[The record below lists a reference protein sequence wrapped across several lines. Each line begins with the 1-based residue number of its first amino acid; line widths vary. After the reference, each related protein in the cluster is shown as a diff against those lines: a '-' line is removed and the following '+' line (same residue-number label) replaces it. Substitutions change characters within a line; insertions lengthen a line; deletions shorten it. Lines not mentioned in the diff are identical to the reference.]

1 MLYLQTLLVYCSGMS
16 SETSLTSQPS
26 GNKHRWLIL
35 GIVLAAEIM
44 DLLDSTIVNVA
55 GPSLKEKLG
64 ATPSAL
70 QWVIGGYTLTLGA
83 GLVLGGR
90 LADRYSRRTMF
101 LIGLTLFTI
110 TSLLCAVAPNIELLI
125 AFRLMQGFAG
135 AMVLPHVIGFIRDVF
150 PPQEIGKAFAIFGPV
165 FGLGG
170 ILGPIIGG
178 FIIDGNIAST
188 GWRAVFLVNIPI
200 GVINIGLAW
209 KYLPKRASD
218 HSIRIDIVGALL
230 IIAASGLLLLPLIQ
244 GQEAGWPLWTFV
256 SLGVSLIGFLIF
268 TLQQRWVISRN
279 RTPLVDPDI
288 FKARTY
294 NLGLAGIFIFFA
306 GFTGVYLI
314 ITLFLQIGEGYSARG
329 AGIANIAI
337 ALGTAMGGALSGAV
351 LAEKFG
357 TRVLQIG
364 AAAQIAGAVMLFIAL
379 PNMQSFSFWH
389 IAPGMFV
396 SGFGTGLVVAA
407 LFDAILLAIKDELV
421 GSASGVLSAIQSI
434 GASVGVA
441 IFGTLFFNQV
451 SSRQIDKGFRDSLLL
466 QIGLVTVFLIIT
478 FFLPKKAMDNSEF
491 AH

>member
-1 MLYLQTLLVYCSGMS
+1 MT
-16 SETSLTSQPS
+16 SETSV
-26 GNKHRWLIL
+26 NKHRWLIL

-64 ATPSAL
+64 ASPSAL

-83 GLVLGGR
+83 GLILGGR
-90 LADRYSRRTMF
+90 LADRYSRRNVF
-101 LIGLTLFTI
+101 LLGLASFTV
-110 TSLLCAVAPNIELLI
+110 TSLLCAIAPNIEALI
-125 AFRLMQGFAG
+125 AFRLIQGFAG
-135 AMVLPHVIGFIRDVF
+135 ALVLPHVIGFIRDVF
-150 PPQEIGKAFAIFGPV
+150 PPEELGKAFAIFGPV

-170 ILGPIIGG
+170 ILGPIVGG
-178 FIIDGNIAST
+178 FIIDGDIAST

-200 GVINIGLAW
+200 GIINLALAW
-209 KYLPKRASD
+209 KYLPKKASD
-218 HSIRIDIVGALL
+218 HSIKIDLLGSFIIIVS
-230 IIAASGLLLLPLIQ
+230 SGLLLLPLIQ
-244 GQEAGWPLWTFV
+244 GQEAGWPAWTFV
-256 SLGVSLIGFLIF
+256 SFAISFLGFAIF

-294 NLGLAGIFIFFA
+294 NLGLAGIFTFFA

-329 AGIANIAI
+329 AGIANVAI
-337 ALGTAMGGALSGAV
+337 ALGTAIGGALSGAI

-357 TRVLQIG
+357 TRVLQFG
-364 AAAQIAGAVMLFIAL
+364 AAAQITGAILLFVAL
-379 PNMQSFSFWH
+379 PDMQSFSFWH
-389 IAPGMFV
+389 IAPGMLV

-421 GSASGVLSAIQSI
+421 GSASGVLSAVQSI
-434 GASVGVA
+434 GSSVGVA
-441 IFGTLFFNQV
+441 IFGTLFFNKV
-451 SSRQIDKGFRDSLLL
+451 SSGAIDAGFRHALLL
-466 QIGLVTVFLIIT
+466 QIGLVSLFLIIT
-478 FFLPKKAMDNSEF
+478 FFLPKKAMDGSEY

>member
-1 MLYLQTLLVYCSGMS
+1 MT
-16 SETSLTSQPS
+16 SETSI
-26 GNKHRWLIL
+26 NKHRWLIL

-64 ATPSAL
+64 ASPSAL

-90 LADRYSRRTMF
+90 LADRYSRRNIF
-101 LIGLTLFTI
+101 LLGLTSFTI
-110 TSLLCAVAPNIELLI
+110 TSLLCAIAPNIEALI
-125 AFRLMQGFAG
+125 AFRLIQGFAG
-135 AMVLPHVIGFIRDVF
+135 ALVLPHVIGFIRDVF
-150 PPQEIGKAFAIFGPV
+150 PPEELGKAFAIFGPV

-200 GVINIGLAW
+200 GIINLALAW
-209 KYLPKRASD
+209 KYLPKKASD
-218 HSIRIDIVGALL
+218 HSIKIDLLGSLL
-230 IIAASGLLLLPLIQ
+230 IIVSSGLLLLPLIQ

-256 SLGVSLIGFLIF
+256 SLAVSLLGFAIF
-268 TLQQRWVISRN
+268 TLQQRWVISRK

-294 NLGLAGIFIFFA
+294 NLGLAGIFTFFA

-337 ALGTAMGGALSGAV
+337 ALGTAVGGALSGAV

-364 AAAQIAGAVMLFIAL
+364 ALAQITGALLLFFAL
-379 PNMQSFSFWH
+379 PDMQSFNFWH
-389 IAPGMFV
+389 LAPGMFI

-421 GSASGVLSAIQSI
+421 GSASGVLSAVQSI
-434 GASVGVA
+434 GSSVGVA
-441 IFGTLFFNQV
+441 IFGTLFFNKV
-451 SSRQIDKGFRDSLLL
+451 SSGAIDAGFRHALLL
-466 QIGLVTVFLIIT
+466 QVGLVSLFLVIT
-478 FFLPKKAMDNSEF
+478 FFLPKKAVGDT
-491 AH
+491 AYAQ

>member
-1 MLYLQTLLVYCSGMS
+1 MTN
-16 SETSLTSQPS
+16 ETTV
-26 GNKHRWLIL
+26 NKHRWLIL

-64 ATPSAL
+64 ASPSAL

-90 LADRYSRRTMF
+90 LADRYSRRNIF
-101 LIGLTLFTI
+101 LLGLTSFTI
-110 TSLLCAVAPNIELLI
+110 TSLLCAIATNIESLI
-125 AFRLMQGFAG
+125 AFRLVQGFAG
-135 AMVLPHVIGFIRDVF
+135 ALVLPHIIGFIRDVF
-150 PPQEIGKAFAIFGPV
+150 PPEELGKAFAIFGPV

-170 ILGPIIGG
+170 ILGPIVGG

-200 GVINIGLAW
+200 GIINIALAW
-209 KYLPKRASD
+209 KYLPKRKSD
-218 HSIRIDIVGALL
+218 HSIKIDLLGTLL

-244 GQEAGWPLWTFV
+244 GQEAGWPLWTFI
-256 SLGVSLIGFLIF
+256 SLAASIIGFGIF
-268 TLQQRWVISRN
+268 TIQQRWVISRN

-288 FKARTY
+288 FKSRTY
-294 NLGLAGIFIFFA
+294 NLGLAGIFTFFA

-314 ITLFLQIGEGYSARG
+314 ITLFLQIGQGYSARG

-337 ALGTAMGGALSGAV
+337 ALGTAVGGALSGAV
-351 LAEKFG
+351 LADKFG
-357 TRVLQIG
+357 TRVLQFG
-364 AAAQIAGAVMLFIAL
+364 AVAQIVGALLLFFAL
-379 PNMQSFSFWH
+379 PDMQSSNFWH

-407 LFDAILLAIKDELV
+407 LFDAILLAIKDQLV
-421 GSASGVLSAIQSI
+421 GSASGVLSAVQSI
-434 GASVGVA
+434 ASSVGVA
-441 IFGTLFFNQV
+441 IFGTIFFNKV
-451 SSRQIDKGFRDSLLL
+451 ATGHIDQGFRNSLLL
-466 QIGLVTVFLIIT
+466 QVGLVSIFLLIT
-478 FFLPKKAMDNSEF
+478 FFLPRKAVGDTEY

>member
-1 MLYLQTLLVYCSGMS
+1 MT
-16 SETSLTSQPS
+16 SETVV
-26 GNKHRWLIL
+26 NKHRWLIL

-55 GPSLKEKLG
+55 GPSLKDELG

-90 LADRYSRRTMF
+90 LADRYSRRNVF
-101 LIGLTLFTI
+101 LLGLVSFTI
-110 TSLLCAVAPNIELLI
+110 TSLLCAIAPNIESLI
-125 AFRLMQGFAG
+125 VFRLIQGFAG

-150 PPQEIGKAFAIFGPV
+150 PPEELGKAFAVFGPV

-178 FIIDGNIAST
+178 FLIDGDIAST

-200 GVINIGLAW
+200 GVINIALAW
-209 KYLPKRASD
+209 KYLPKHATD
-218 HSIRIDIVGALL
+218 HSIKIDLLGSLL
-230 IIAASGLLLLPLIQ
+230 IMSSSALMLLPLIQ
-244 GQEAGWPLWTFV
+244 GQEAGWPLWTFL
-256 SLGVSLIGFLIF
+256 SLAASLFGFGIF
-268 TLQQRWVISRN
+268 ALQQRWVISRKN
-279 RTPLVDPDI
+279 TPLVNPEI
-288 FKARTY
+288 FKSKIY
-294 NLGLAGIFIFFA
+294 NLGLAGIFTFFA

-337 ALGTAMGGALSGAV
+337 ALGTAIGGALSGAV
-351 LAEKFG
+351 LADKFG
-357 TRVLQIG
+357 TRVLQMG
-364 AAAQIAGAVMLFIAL
+364 ACAQIVGALLIFFAL
-379 PNMQSFSFWH
+379 PDMQSFDFWH
-389 IAPGMFV
+389 IAPGMLV

-434 GASVGVA
+434 ASSVGVA
-441 IFGTLFFNQV
+441 IFGTIFFNKV
-451 SSRQIDKGFRDSLLL
+451 TTGQIDQGFRNALLL
-466 QIGLVTVFLIIT
+466 QVGLVSVFLVIT
-478 FFLPKKAMDNSEF
+478 FFLPKKSMDNSEY

>member
-1 MLYLQTLLVYCSGMS
+1 MT
-16 SETSLTSQPS
+16 SETSV
-26 GNKHRWLIL
+26 NKHRWLIL

-64 ATPSAL
+64 ASPSAL

-90 LADRYSRRTMF
+90 LADRYSRRNIF
-101 LIGLTLFTI
+101 LLGLASFTV
-110 TSLLCAVAPNIELLI
+110 TSLLCAIAPSIEALI
-125 AFRLMQGFAG
+125 AFRLIQGFAG
-135 AMVLPHVIGFIRDVF
+135 ALVLPHVIGFIRDVF
-150 PPQEIGKAFAIFGPV
+150 PPEELGKAFAIFGPV

-170 ILGPIIGG
+170 ILGPIVGG
-178 FIIDGNIAST
+178 FIIEGDIAST

-200 GVINIGLAW
+200 GIINLALAW
-209 KYLPKRASD
+209 KYLPRKASD
-218 HSIRIDIVGALL
+218 HSIKIDLFGSL
-230 IIAASGLLLLPLIQ
+230 IIIASSGLLLLPLIQ
-244 GQEAGWPLWTFV
+244 GQEAGWPAWTFV
-256 SLGVSLIGFLIF
+256 SLSVSLLGFALF

-279 RTPLVDPDI
+279 RTPLVDPEI

-294 NLGLAGIFIFFA
+294 NLGLAGIFTFFA

-337 ALGTAMGGALSGAV
+337 ALGTAVGGALSGAV

-357 TRVLQIG
+357 TRVLQFG
-364 AAAQIAGAVMLFIAL
+364 ALAQITGAILLFVAL
-379 PNMQSFSFWH
+379 PDMQSFNFWH
-389 IAPGMFV
+389 IAPGMLV

-421 GSASGVLSAIQSI
+421 GSASGVLSSVQSI
-434 GASVGVA
+434 GSSVGVA
-441 IFGTLFFNQV
+441 IFGTLFFSKV
-451 SSRQIDKGFRDSLLL
+451 SSGAIDAGFRHAILL
-466 QIGLVTVFLIIT
+466 QIGLVSLFLLIT
-478 FFLPKKAMDNSEF
+478 FFLPKKAMSNSEY
-491 AH
+491 AR

>member
-1 MLYLQTLLVYCSGMS
+1 MT
-16 SETSLTSQPS
+16 SETVV
-26 GNKHRWLIL
+26 NKHRWLIL

-55 GPSLKEKLG
+55 GPSLKEKLS
-64 ATPSAL
+64 ASPSAL

-90 LADRYSRRTMF
+90 LADRYSRRNIF
-101 LIGLTLFTI
+101 LFGLTCFTF
-110 TSLLCAVAPNIELLI
+110 TSLLCAIAPNIELLI
-125 AFRLMQGFAG
+125 AFRLLQGFAG
-135 AMVLPHVIGFIRDVF
+135 ALVLPHVIGFIRDVF
-150 PPQEIGKAFAIFGPV
+150 PPEELGKAFAIFGPV

-170 ILGPIIGG
+170 ILGPIVGG

-200 GVINIGLAW
+200 GIINIALAW

-218 HSIRIDIVGALL
+218 HSIKIDLLGSLL
-230 IIAASGLLLLPLIQ
+230 IIASSGLLLLPLIQ

-256 SLGVSLIGFLIF
+256 SLIASLIGFGIF
-268 TLQQRWVISRN
+268 TIQQRWVISRN

-288 FKARTY
+288 FKSVTY
-294 NLGLAGIFIFFA
+294 NLGLAGIFTFFA

-337 ALGTAMGGALSGAV
+337 ALGTAIGGALSGAV
-351 LAEKFG
+351 LADKFG
-357 TRVLQIG
+357 TRVLQFG
-364 AAAQIAGAVMLFIAL
+364 ALAQIAGALLLFFAL
-379 PNMQSFSFWH
+379 PDMQSFNFWH
-389 IAPGMFV
+389 IAPGMLV

-434 GASVGVA
+434 GSSVGVA
-441 IFGTLFFNQV
+441 VFGTLFFNQV
-451 SSRQIDKGFRDSLLL
+451 ASGHIDRGFRHALLL
-466 QIGLVTVFLIIT
+466 QVGLVSLFLLIT
-478 FFLPKKAMDNSEF
+478 FFLPKKAMDNSHY
-491 AH
+491 AN

>member
-1 MLYLQTLLVYCSGMS
+1 MI
-16 SETSLTSQPS
+16 SETSV
-26 GNKHRWLIL
+26 NKHRWLIL

-55 GPSLKEKLG
+55 GPSLKEKLH

-70 QWVIGGYTLTLGA
+70 QWVIGGYTLALGA

-90 LADRYSRRTMF
+90 LADRYSRRNIF
-101 LIGLTLFTI
+101 LLGLTAFTVS
-110 TSLLCAVAPNIELLI
+110 SLLCAIAPNIHLLI
-125 AFRLMQGFAG
+125 AFRLIQGMAG

-150 PPQEIGKAFAIFGPV
+150 PPQELGDAFAIFGPV

-200 GVINIGLAW
+200 GIINIALAW
-209 KYLPKRASD
+209 KYLPKRAVD
-218 HSIRIDIVGALL
+218 RTLKIDLLGAFLVV
-230 IIAASGLLLLPLIQ
+230 ASSGLLLLPLIQ
-244 GQEAGWPLWTFV
+244 GQELGWPLWTYLSLVASFV
-256 SLGVSLIGFLIF
+256 GFGLF
-268 TLQQRWVISRN
+268 TVQQRWVMTRKK
-279 RTPLVDPDI
+279 TPLVDPDI
-288 FKARTY
+288 FKSLTY
-294 NLGLAGIFIFFA
+294 NLGLTGIFTFFA

-314 ITLFLQIGEGYSARG
+314 ITLFLQIGERYSARG

-337 ALGTAMGGALSGAV
+337 ALGTAIGGALSGAV

-357 TRVLQIG
+357 TKVLQIG
-364 AAAQIAGAVMLFIAL
+364 ALAQIAGALLLFFAL
-379 PNMQSFSFWH
+379 PNMSSFHFWH
-389 IAPGMFV
+389 IAPGMLV

-421 GSASGVLSAIQSI
+421 GSASGVLSALQSI
-434 GASVGVA
+434 GSAVGVA

-451 SSRQIDKGFRDSLLL
+451 GKGHIDTGFRHALVL
-466 QIGLVTVFLIIT
+466 QIGLVCLFLVIT
-478 FFLPKKAMDNSEF
+478 FFLPKKSLDNSHYAE
-491 AH
+491 

>member
-1 MLYLQTLLVYCSGMS
+1 MT
-16 SETSLTSQPS
+16 SETSV
-26 GNKHRWLIL
+26 NKHRWLIL

-64 ATPSAL
+64 ASPSAL

-90 LADRYSRRTMF
+90 LADRYSRRNIF
-101 LIGLTLFTI
+101 LIGLASFTLS
-110 TSLLCAVAPNIELLI
+110 SLLCAIAPNIGSLI
-125 AFRLMQGFAG
+125 AFRLIQGFAG
-135 AMVLPHVIGFIRDVF
+135 ALVLPHVIGFIRDLF
-150 PPQEIGKAFAIFGPV
+150 PPEELGSAFAIFGPV

-200 GVINIGLAW
+200 GIINMGLAW
-209 KYLPKRASD
+209 KYLPKRASN
-218 HSIRIDIVGALL
+218 HAIKIDLMGAIL
-230 IIAASGLLLLPLIQ
+230 IIASSGLLLLPLIQ
-244 GQEAGWPLWTFV
+244 GQEAGWPAWTFI
-256 SLGVSLIGFLIF
+256 SLISSLVGFALF
-268 TLQQRWVISRN
+268 TLQQRWVISRKK
-279 RTPLVDPDI
+279 TPLVNPDI
-288 FKARTY
+288 FKSITY
-294 NLGLAGIFIFFA
+294 NLGLAGIFTFFA

-351 LAEKFG
+351 LADKFG
-357 TRVLQIG
+357 TRVLQFG
-364 AAAQIAGAVMLFIAL
+364 ALAQIAGAGLLFTSL
-379 PNMQSFSFWH
+379 PNMQSFNFWH
-389 IAPGMFV
+389 IAPGMLV

-407 LFDAILLAIKDELV
+407 LFDAILLAIKDDLV

-434 GASVGVA
+434 GSAVGVA

-451 SSRQIDKGFRDSLLL
+451 GKGHIDVGFRHSLVL
-466 QIGLVTVFLIIT
+466 QIGLVGLFLLIT
-478 FFLPKKAMDNSEF
+478 FFLPKKAMDNSHYAE
-491 AH
+491 

>member
-1 MLYLQTLLVYCSGMS
+1 MT
-16 SETSLTSQPS
+16 SETSV
-26 GNKHRWLIL
+26 NKHRWLIL

-64 ATPSAL
+64 ASPSAL

-90 LADRYSRRTMF
+90 LADRYSRRNIF
-101 LIGLTLFTI
+101 LLGLTSFTI
-110 TSLLCAVAPNIELLI
+110 TSLLCAIAPNIESLI
-125 AFRLMQGFAG
+125 AFRLIQGFAG
-135 AMVLPHVIGFIRDVF
+135 ALVLPHVIGFIRDVF
-150 PPQEIGKAFAIFGPV
+150 PPEELGKAFAIFGPV

-200 GVINIGLAW
+200 GIINLALAW

-218 HSIRIDIVGALL
+218 HSINIDLLGSLL
-230 IIAASGLLLLPLIQ
+230 IIVASGLLLLPLIQ

-256 SLGVSLIGFLIF
+256 SLIASLIGFGIF
-268 TLQQRWVISRN
+268 TIQQRWVISRN
-279 RTPLVDPDI
+279 KTPLVDPDI
-288 FKARTY
+288 FKSSTY
-294 NLGLAGIFIFFA
+294 NLGLAGIFTFFA

-337 ALGTAMGGALSGAV
+337 ALGTAIGGALSGAV
-351 LAEKFG
+351 LADKFG
-357 TRVLQIG
+357 TRVLQFG
-364 AAAQIAGAVMLFIAL
+364 ALAQITGALLLFFAL
-379 PNMQSFSFWH
+379 PDMQSFNFWH
-389 IAPGMFV
+389 IAPGMLV

-434 GASVGVA
+434 GSSVGVA
-441 IFGTLFFNQV
+441 IFGTLFFNKV
-451 SSRQIDKGFRDSLLL
+451 AGGHIDAGFRHALLL
-466 QIGLVTVFLIIT
+466 QVGLVSIFLLIT
-478 FFLPKKAMDNSEF
+478 FFLPKKAVGNTEY

>member
-1 MLYLQTLLVYCSGMS
+1 MTYPALMT
-16 SETSLTSQPS
+16 SETSV
-26 GNKHRWLIL
+26 NKYRWLIL

-55 GPSLKEKLG
+55 GPSLKEMLG
-64 ATPSAL
+64 ASPSAL

-90 LADRYSRRTMF
+90 LADRYSRRNIF
-101 LIGLTLFTI
+101 LLGLASFTV
-110 TSLLCAVAPNIELLI
+110 TSLLCAIAPNIEALI
-125 AFRLMQGFAG
+125 AFRLIQGFAG
-135 AMVLPHVIGFIRDVF
+135 ALVLPHVIGFIRDVF
-150 PPQEIGKAFAIFGPV
+150 PPEELGKAFAIFGPV

-170 ILGPIIGG
+170 ILGPIVGG

-200 GVINIGLAW
+200 GIINLALAW
-209 KYLPKRASD
+209 KYLPKKASD
-218 HSIRIDIVGALL
+218 HSIKIDLLGSL
-230 IIAASGLLLLPLIQ
+230 IIIASSGLLLLPLIQ
-244 GQEAGWPLWTFV
+244 GQEAGWPAWTFV
-256 SLGVSLIGFLIF
+256 SLAVSLLGFTIF

-288 FKARTY
+288 FRARTY
-294 NLGLAGIFIFFA
+294 NLGLAGIFTFFA

-314 ITLFLQIGEGYSARG
+314 ITLFLQIGQGYSARG

-337 ALGTAMGGALSGAV
+337 ALGTAVGGALSGAV

-357 TRVLQIG
+357 TRVLQFG
-364 AAAQIAGAVMLFIAL
+364 ALAQISGALLLFFAL
-379 PNMQSFSFWH
+379 PDMQSFNFWH
-389 IAPGMFV
+389 LAPGMFV
-396 SGFGTGLVVAA
+396 SAFGTGLVVAA

-434 GASVGVA
+434 GSSVGVA
-441 IFGTLFFNQV
+441 IFGTLFFNKV
-451 SSRQIDKGFRDSLLL
+451 SSGAIDAGFRHALLL
-466 QIGLVTVFLIIT
+466 QIGLVSLFLFIT
-478 FFLPKKAMDNSEF
+478 FFLPKKAMDGTEY

>member
-1 MLYLQTLLVYCSGMS
+1 LHIFLVYYSGMTT
-16 SETSLTSQPS
+16 ETSSTSQTS

-90 LADRYSRRTMF
+90 LADRYSRRNMF
-101 LIGLTLFTI
+101 LIGLTFFTI
-110 TSLLCAVAPNIELLI
+110 TSLLCALAPNIELLI

-200 GVINIGLAW
+200 GIINIGLAW

-218 HSIRIDIVGALL
+218 HSIKIDIVGALL

-256 SLGVSLIGFLIF
+256 SLGVSLIGFVIF
-268 TLQQRWVISRN
+268 TMQQRWVISRN
-279 RTPLVDPDI
+279 NTPLVDPAI

-364 AAAQIAGAVMLFIAL
+364 AASQIAGAVLLFTAL

-389 IAPGMFV
+389 IAPGMLV

-434 GASVGVA
+434 GSSVGVA
-441 IFGTLFFNQV
+441 IFGTLFFNHV

-478 FFLPKKAMDNSEF
+478 FFLPKKSMDNSEF

>member
-1 MLYLQTLLVYCSGMS
+1 MS
-16 SETSLTSQPS
+16 SEAAV
-26 GNKHRWLIL
+26 NKHRWLIL

-55 GPSLKEKLG
+55 GPSLKEKLH

-83 GLVLGGR
+83 GLILGGR
-90 LADRYSRRTMF
+90 LADRYSRRNVF
-101 LIGLTLFTI
+101 LAGLAAFTASSLF
-110 TSLLCAVAPNIELLI
+110 CAIVPNIQSLI
-125 AFRLMQGFAG
+125 AFRLIQGFAG

-150 PPQEIGKAFAIFGPV
+150 PPAELGNAFAIFGPV

-170 ILGPIIGG
+170 ILGPIVGG

-200 GVINIGLAW
+200 GAINFALAW

-218 HSIRIDIVGALL
+218 HSIKIDLLGTVL
-230 IIAASGLLLLPLIQ
+230 IIASSGLLLLPLIQ
-244 GQEAGWPLWTFV
+244 GQEAGWPLWTFL
-256 SLGVSLIGFLIF
+256 SLGLSFIGFAIF
-268 TLQQRWVISRN
+268 TLQQRWVISRK

-294 NLGLAGIFIFFA
+294 NLGLAGIFTFFA

-314 ITLFLQIGEGYSARG
+314 ITLFLQIGERYSARG

-337 ALGTAMGGALSGAV
+337 ALGTAIGGALSGAV

-364 AAAQIAGAVMLFIAL
+364 ALAQITGAIMLFTAL
-379 PNMQSFSFWH
+379 PNMQSFHFWH
-389 IAPGMFV
+389 IAPGMLV
-396 SGFGTGLVVAA
+396 SGLGTGLVVAA
-407 LFDAILLAIKDELV
+407 LFDAILLSIKDELV

-441 IFGTLFFNQV
+441 LFGTLFFNQV
-451 SSRQIDKGFRDSLLL
+451 AKGKVDVGFRDALLL
-466 QIGLVTVFLIIT
+466 QIGLVSVFLVIT
-478 FFLPKKAMDNSEF
+478 FFLPKKAMNNSEY

>member
-1 MLYLQTLLVYCSGMS
+1 MT
-16 SETSLTSQPS
+16 SETVV
-26 GNKHRWLIL
+26 NKHRWLIL

-55 GPSLKEKLG
+55 GPSLKNELG

-90 LADRYSRRTMF
+90 LADRYSRRNVF
-101 LIGLTLFTI
+101 LLGLVSFTI
-110 TSLLCAVAPNIELLI
+110 TSLLCAIAPNIESLI
-125 AFRLMQGFAG
+125 VFRLIQGFAG

-150 PPQEIGKAFAIFGPV
+150 PPEELGKAFAVFGPV

-178 FIIDGNIAST
+178 FLIDGDIAST

-200 GVINIGLAW
+200 GVINIALAW
-209 KYLPKRASD
+209 KYLPKHATD
-218 HSIRIDIVGALL
+218 HSIKIDLLGSLL
-230 IIAASGLLLLPLIQ
+230 IMSSSALMLLPLIQ
-244 GQEAGWPLWTFV
+244 GQEVGWPLWTFL
-256 SLGVSLIGFLIF
+256 SLAASLFGFGIF
-268 TLQQRWVISRN
+268 ALQQRWVISRKN
-279 RTPLVDPDI
+279 TPLVNPEI
-288 FKARTY
+288 FKSKIY
-294 NLGLAGIFIFFA
+294 NLGLAGIFTFFA

-337 ALGTAMGGALSGAV
+337 ALGTAIGGALSGAV
-351 LAEKFG
+351 LADKFG
-357 TRVLQIG
+357 TRVLQMG
-364 AAAQIAGAVMLFIAL
+364 ACAQIVGALLIFFAL
-379 PNMQSFSFWH
+379 PDMQSFDFWH
-389 IAPGMFV
+389 IAPGMLV

-434 GASVGVA
+434 ASSVGVA
-441 IFGTLFFNQV
+441 IFGTIFFNKV
-451 SSRQIDKGFRDSLLL
+451 TTGQIDQGFRNALLL
-466 QIGLVTVFLIIT
+466 QVGLVSVFLVIT
-478 FFLPKKAMDNSEF
+478 FFLPKKSMDNSEY

>member
-1 MLYLQTLLVYCSGMS
+1 MT
-16 SETSLTSQPS
+16 SETSV
-26 GNKHRWLIL
+26 NKHRWLIL

-55 GPSLKEKLG
+55 GPSLKNELG

-90 LADRYSRRTMF
+90 LADRYSRRNVF
-101 LIGLTLFTI
+101 LLGLVSFTI
-110 TSLLCAVAPNIELLI
+110 TSLLCAIAPNIESLI
-125 AFRLMQGFAG
+125 VFRLIQGFAG

-150 PPQEIGKAFAIFGPV
+150 PPEELGKAFAVFGPV

-178 FIIDGNIAST
+178 FLIDGDIAST

-200 GVINIGLAW
+200 GVINIALAW
-209 KYLPKRASD
+209 KYLPKHATD
-218 HSIRIDIVGALL
+218 HSIKIDLLGSLL
-230 IIAASGLLLLPLIQ
+230 IMSSSALMLLPLIQ
-244 GQEAGWPLWTFV
+244 GQEAGWPLWTFL
-256 SLGVSLIGFLIF
+256 SLAASLFGFGIF
-268 TLQQRWVISRN
+268 ALQQRWVISRKN
-279 RTPLVDPDI
+279 TPLVNPEI
-288 FKARTY
+288 FKSKIY
-294 NLGLAGIFIFFA
+294 NLGLAGIFTFFA

-337 ALGTAMGGALSGAV
+337 ALGTAIGGALSGAV
-351 LAEKFG
+351 LADKFG
-357 TRVLQIG
+357 TRVLQMG
-364 AAAQIAGAVMLFIAL
+364 ACAQIVGALLLFFAL
-379 PNMQSFSFWH
+379 PDMQSFDFWH
-389 IAPGMFV
+389 IAPGMLV

-434 GASVGVA
+434 ASSVGVA
-441 IFGTLFFNQV
+441 IFGTIFFNKV
-451 SSRQIDKGFRDSLLL
+451 TTGQIDQGFRNALLL
-466 QIGLVTVFLIIT
+466 QVGLVSVFLVIT
-478 FFLPKKAMDNSEF
+478 FLLPKKSMDNTEY

>member
-1 MLYLQTLLVYCSGMS
+1 MT
-16 SETSLTSQPS
+16 SETVV
-26 GNKHRWLIL
+26 NKHRWLIL

-55 GPSLKEKLG
+55 GPSLKDELG

-90 LADRYSRRTMF
+90 LADRYSRRNVF
-101 LIGLTLFTI
+101 LLGLVSFTI
-110 TSLLCAVAPNIELLI
+110 TSLLCAIAPNIESLI
-125 AFRLMQGFAG
+125 VFRLIQGFAG

-150 PPQEIGKAFAIFGPV
+150 PPEELGKAFAVFGPV

-178 FIIDGNIAST
+178 FLIDGDIAST

-200 GVINIGLAW
+200 GVINIALAW
-209 KYLPKRASD
+209 KYLPKHATD
-218 HSIRIDIVGALL
+218 HSIKIDLLGSLL
-230 IIAASGLLLLPLIQ
+230 IMSSSALMLLPLIQ
-244 GQEAGWPLWTFV
+244 GQEAGWPLWTFL
-256 SLGVSLIGFLIF
+256 SLAASLFGFGIF
-268 TLQQRWVISRN
+268 ALQQRWVISRKN
-279 RTPLVDPDI
+279 TPLVNPEI
-288 FKARTY
+288 FKSKIY
-294 NLGLAGIFIFFA
+294 NLGLAGIFTFFA

-337 ALGTAMGGALSGAV
+337 ALGTAIGGALSGAV
-351 LAEKFG
+351 LADKFG
-357 TRVLQIG
+357 TRVLQMG
-364 AAAQIAGAVMLFIAL
+364 ACAQIVGALLLFFAL
-379 PNMQSFSFWH
+379 PDMQSFDFWH
-389 IAPGMFV
+389 IAPGMLV

-434 GASVGVA
+434 ASSVGVA
-441 IFGTLFFNQV
+441 IFGTIFFNKV
-451 SSRQIDKGFRDSLLL
+451 TTGQIDQGFRNALLL
-466 QIGLVTVFLIIT
+466 QVGLVSVFLVIT
-478 FFLPKKAMDNSEF
+478 FLLPKKSMDNTEY

>member
-1 MLYLQTLLVYCSGMS
+1 M
-16 SETSLTSQPS
+16 TSQTS
-26 GNKHRWLIL
+26 VNKYRWLIL
-35 GIVLAAEIM
+35 GIVLTAEIM

-55 GPSLKEKLG
+55 GPSLKEKLQ

-90 LADRYSRRTMF
+90 LADRYSRRNVF
-101 LIGLTLFTI
+101 LWGLASFTI
-110 TSLLCAVAPNIELLI
+110 TSLLCAIAPNIQLLI
-125 AFRLMQGFAG
+125 AFRLVQGFAG

-150 PPQEIGKAFAIFGPV
+150 PPQELGKAFAIFGPV

-170 ILGPIIGG
+170 ILGPIVGG

-200 GVINIGLAW
+200 GIINLWLAW
-209 KYLPKRASD
+209 KYLPKRESD
-218 HSIRIDIVGALL
+218 HSIKIDLLGSLL
-230 IIAASGLLLLPLIQ
+230 IIVSSGLLLLPLIQ
-244 GQEAGWPLWTFV
+244 GQEAGWPLWTFI
-256 SLGVSLIGFLIF
+256 SLAASFVGFAIF
-268 TLQQRWVISRN
+268 TLQQRWVISRK

-288 FKARTY
+288 FKATTY
-294 NLGLAGIFIFFA
+294 DLGLAGIFVFFA

-351 LAEKFG
+351 LADKFG
-357 TRVLQIG
+357 TRVLQMG
-364 AAAQIAGAVMLFIAL
+364 AIAQITGAILLFVAL
-379 PNMQSFSFWH
+379 PTMQSFNFWH

-407 LFDAILLAIKDELV
+407 LFDAILLSIKDELV

-434 GASVGVA
+434 GSSVGVA
-441 IFGTLFFNQV
+441 LFGTVFFHQV
-451 SSRQIDKGFRDSLLL
+451 TSGRIDKGFRDALLL
-466 QIGLVTVFLIIT
+466 QIGLVTLFLIIT
-478 FFLPKKAMDNSEF
+478 FFLPKKAMDSSEY

>member
-1 MLYLQTLLVYCSGMS
+1 MHQPEFAQIASLSYSAVMASQTSV
-16 SETSLTSQPS
+16 
-26 GNKHRWLIL
+26 NKHRWLIL

-55 GPSLKEKLG
+55 GPSLKEKLQ

-90 LADRYSRRTMF
+90 LADRYSRRNVF
-101 LIGLTLFTI
+101 LGGLVSFTI
-110 TSLLCAVAPNIELLI
+110 SSLLCAIAPNIEALI
-125 AFRLMQGFAG
+125 AFRLIQGFAG

-150 PPQEIGKAFAIFGPV
+150 PPEELGKAFAVFGPV

-170 ILGPIIGG
+170 ILGPIVGG

-200 GVINIGLAW
+200 GIVNLWLAW
-209 KYLPKRASD
+209 KYLPKRESD
-218 HSIRIDIVGALL
+218 HSIKIDLLGSLL
-230 IIAASGLLLLPLIQ
+230 IIVSSGLLLLPLIQ
-244 GQEAGWPLWTFV
+244 GQEAGWPLWTFL
-256 SLGVSLIGFLIF
+256 SLAASLVGFGIF
-268 TLQQRWVISRN
+268 TLQQRWVISRK

-288 FKARTY
+288 FKATTY
-294 NLGLAGIFIFFA
+294 DLGLAGIFVFFA

-351 LAEKFG
+351 LADKFG
-357 TRVLQIG
+357 TRVLQMG
-364 AAAQIAGAVMLFIAL
+364 AVAQITGAILLFIAL
-379 PNMQSFSFWH
+379 PTMQSFNFWH

-407 LFDAILLAIKDELV
+407 LFDAILLSIKDELV
-421 GSASGVLSAIQSI
+421 GSASGVLSSIQSI
-434 GASVGVA
+434 GSSVGVA
-441 IFGTLFFNQV
+441 LFGTLFFHQV
-451 SSRQIDKGFRDSLLL
+451 TSGRIDKGFRDALLL
-466 QIGLVTVFLIIT
+466 QIGLVTLFLLIT
-478 FFLPKKAMDNSEF
+478 FFLPKKAMDSSEY

>member
-1 MLYLQTLLVYCSGMS
+1 MT
-16 SETSLTSQPS
+16 SETSV
-26 GNKHRWLIL
+26 NKHRWLIL

-55 GPSLKEKLG
+55 GPSLKDELG

-90 LADRYSRRTMF
+90 LADRYSRRNVF
-101 LIGLTLFTI
+101 LLGLVSFTI
-110 TSLLCAVAPNIELLI
+110 TSLLCAIAPNIESLI
-125 AFRLMQGFAG
+125 VFRLIQGFAG

-150 PPQEIGKAFAIFGPV
+150 PPEELGKAFAVFGPV

-178 FIIDGNIAST
+178 FLIDGDIAST

-200 GVINIGLAW
+200 GVINIALAW
-209 KYLPKRASD
+209 KYLPKHATD
-218 HSIRIDIVGALL
+218 HSIKIDLLGSLL
-230 IIAASGLLLLPLIQ
+230 IMSSSALMLLPLIQ
-244 GQEAGWPLWTFV
+244 GQEVGWPLWTFL
-256 SLGVSLIGFLIF
+256 SLAASLFGFGIF
-268 TLQQRWVISRN
+268 ALQQRWVISRKN
-279 RTPLVDPDI
+279 TPLVNPEI
-288 FKARTY
+288 FKSKIY
-294 NLGLAGIFIFFA
+294 NLGLAGIFTFFA

-337 ALGTAMGGALSGAV
+337 ALGTAIGGALSGAV
-351 LAEKFG
+351 LADKFG
-357 TRVLQIG
+357 TRVLQMG
-364 AAAQIAGAVMLFIAL
+364 ACAQIVGALLIFFAL
-379 PNMQSFSFWH
+379 PDMQSFDFWH
-389 IAPGMFV
+389 IAPGMLV

-434 GASVGVA
+434 ASSVGVA
-441 IFGTLFFNQV
+441 IFGTIFFNKV
-451 SSRQIDKGFRDSLLL
+451 TTGQIDQGFRNALLL
-466 QIGLVTVFLIIT
+466 QVGLVSVFLVIT
-478 FFLPKKAMDNSEF
+478 FLLPKKSMDNTEY

>member
-1 MLYLQTLLVYCSGMS
+1 M
-16 SETSLTSQPS
+16 TSQAAVK
-26 GNKHRWLIL
+26 KHRWLIL

-90 LADRYSRRTMF
+90 LADRYSRRNVF
-101 LIGLTLFTI
+101 LLGLASFTI
-110 TSLLCAVAPNIELLI
+110 SSLLCAIAPNIKLLI
-125 AFRLMQGFAG
+125 VFRLIQGFAG

-150 PPQEIGKAFAIFGPV
+150 PPEELGQAFAIFGPV

-178 FIIDGNIAST
+178 FIIDGDIAST

-200 GVINIGLAW
+200 GIINIALAW
-209 KYLPKRASD
+209 KYLPKRTSD
-218 HSIRIDIVGALL
+218 YSIKIDLLGSLL
-230 IIAASGLLLLPLIQ
+230 IIVSSGLLLLPLIQ
-244 GQEAGWPLWTFV
+244 GQEAGWPLWTFL
-256 SLGVSLIGFLIF
+256 SLGASLIGFGIF
-268 TLQQRWVISRN
+268 TLQQRSVISRN

-288 FKARTY
+288 FKAKTY

-314 ITLFLQIGEGYSARG
+314 ITLFLQIGEGYSARE
-329 AGIANIAI
+329 AGIANVAIAI
-337 ALGTAMGGALSGAV
+337 GTAIGGALSGAV
-351 LAEKFG
+351 LADKFG
-357 TRVLQIG
+357 TRVLQFG
-364 AAAQIAGAVMLFIAL
+364 ALAQITGAILLFTAL
-379 PNMQSFSFWH
+379 PNMQSFNFWH
-389 IAPGMFV
+389 IAPGMLV

-421 GSASGVLSAIQSI
+421 GSASGVLSALQSI
-434 GASVGVA
+434 GSSVGVA
-441 IFGTLFFNQV
+441 IFGTLFFNKV
-451 SSRQIDKGFRDSLLL
+451 STGHIDTGFRHALLL
-466 QIGLVTVFLIIT
+466 QIGLVSAFLLIT
-478 FFLPKKAMDNSEF
+478 FFLPKKAMDNSHYAE
-491 AH
+491 

>member
-1 MLYLQTLLVYCSGMS
+1 MT
-16 SETSLTSQPS
+16 SETSV
-26 GNKHRWLIL
+26 NKHRWLIL

-64 ATPSAL
+64 ASPSAL

-90 LADRYSRRTMF
+90 LADRYSRRNIF
-101 LIGLTLFTI
+101 LLGLVSFTI
-110 TSLLCAVAPNIELLI
+110 TSLLCAIATNIESLI
-125 AFRLMQGFAG
+125 AFRLIQGFAG
-135 AMVLPHVIGFIRDVF
+135 ALVLPHVIGFIRDVF
-150 PPQEIGKAFAIFGPV
+150 PPEELGKAFAIFGPV

-178 FIIDGNIAST
+178 FIIDGDIAST

-200 GVINIGLAW
+200 GIVIIALAW
-209 KYLPKRASD
+209 KYLPKKASD
-218 HSIRIDIVGALL
+218 HSIKIDLFGSL
-230 IIAASGLLLLPLIQ
+230 IIIASSGLLLLPLIQ

-256 SLGVSLIGFLIF
+256 SLLASLIGFGIF
-268 TLQQRWVISRN
+268 TIQQRWVISRG

-294 NLGLAGIFIFFA
+294 NLGLAGIFTFFA

-337 ALGTAMGGALSGAV
+337 ALGTAIGGALSGAI

-357 TRVLQIG
+357 TRVLQFG
-364 AAAQIAGAVMLFIAL
+364 AIAQVTGAILLFVAL
-379 PNMQSFSFWH
+379 PDLQSFNFWH
-389 IAPGMFV
+389 IAPGMLV

-434 GASVGVA
+434 GSSVGVA
-441 IFGTLFFNQV
+441 IFGTLFFNQITAG
-451 SSRQIDKGFRDSLLL
+451 QIDKGFRHAMLL
-466 QIGLVTVFLIIT
+466 QIGLVSLFLLIT
-478 FFLPKKAMDNSEF
+478 FFLPKKAVGATEYAS
-491 AH
+491 

>member
-1 MLYLQTLLVYCSGMS
+1 MT
-16 SETSLTSQPS
+16 SETVV
-26 GNKHRWLIL
+26 NKHRWLIL

-55 GPSLKEKLG
+55 GPSLKNELG

-90 LADRYSRRTMF
+90 LADRYSRRNVF
-101 LIGLTLFTI
+101 LLGLVSFTI
-110 TSLLCAVAPNIELLI
+110 TSLLCAIAPNIESLI
-125 AFRLMQGFAG
+125 VFRLIQGFAG

-150 PPQEIGKAFAIFGPV
+150 PPEELGKAFAVFGPV

-178 FIIDGNIAST
+178 FLIDGDIAST

-200 GVINIGLAW
+200 GVINIALAW
-209 KYLPKRASD
+209 KYLPKHATD
-218 HSIRIDIVGALL
+218 HSIKIDLLGSLL
-230 IIAASGLLLLPLIQ
+230 IMSSSALMLLPLIQ
-244 GQEAGWPLWTFV
+244 GQEVGWPLWTFL
-256 SLGVSLIGFLIF
+256 SLAASLFGFGIF
-268 TLQQRWVISRN
+268 ALQQRWVISRKN
-279 RTPLVDPDI
+279 TPLVNPEI
-288 FKARTY
+288 FKSKIY
-294 NLGLAGIFIFFA
+294 NLGLAGIFTFFA

-337 ALGTAMGGALSGAV
+337 ALGTAIGGALSGAV
-351 LAEKFG
+351 LADKFG
-357 TRVLQIG
+357 TRVLQMG
-364 AAAQIAGAVMLFIAL
+364 ACAQIVGALLLFFAL
-379 PNMQSFSFWH
+379 PDMQSFDFWH
-389 IAPGMFV
+389 IAPGMLV

-434 GASVGVA
+434 ASSVGVA
-441 IFGTLFFNQV
+441 IFGTIFFNKV
-451 SSRQIDKGFRDSLLL
+451 TTGQIDQGFRNALLL
-466 QIGLVTVFLIIT
+466 QVGLVSVFLVIT
-478 FFLPKKAMDNSEF
+478 FLLPKKSMDNTEY

>member
-1 MLYLQTLLVYCSGMS
+1 MT
-16 SETSLTSQPS
+16 SETSV
-26 GNKHRWLIL
+26 NKNRWLIL

-55 GPSLKEKLG
+55 GPSLKDELY
-64 ATPSAL
+64 ATPSGL

-90 LADRYSRRTMF
+90 LADRYSRRNVF
-101 LIGLTLFTI
+101 LLGLISFTI
-110 TSLLCAVAPNIELLI
+110 TSLLCAIAPNINSLI
-125 AFRLMQGFAG
+125 AFRLIQGFAG

-150 PPQEIGKAFAIFGPV
+150 PPEELGKAFAIFGPV

-178 FIIDGNIAST
+178 FIIDGNLAST

-200 GVINIGLAW
+200 GIINIALAW

-218 HSIRIDIVGALL
+218 HSIKIDLVGSIL
-230 IIAASGLLLLPLIQ
+230 IISSSGLLLLPLIQ
-244 GQEAGWPLWTFV
+244 GQESGWPLWTFI
-256 SLGVSLIGFLIF
+256 SLAASLFGFGIF
-268 TLQQRWVISRN
+268 ALQQRWVISRN
-279 RTPLVDPDI
+279 RTPLVNPDI
-288 FKARTY
+288 FKSKTY
-294 NLGLAGIFIFFA
+294 NLGLAGIFTFFA

-337 ALGTAMGGALSGAV
+337 ALGTAIGGALSGAV
-351 LAEKFG
+351 LADKFG
-357 TRVLQIG
+357 TRVLQFGAIAQIIG
-364 AAAQIAGAVMLFIAL
+364 ALLLFIAL
-379 PNMQSFSFWH
+379 PDMQSFNFWH
-389 IAPGMFV
+389 IAPGMLV

-434 GASVGVA
+434 GSSVGVA
-441 IFGTLFFNQV
+441 IFGTVFFNKITTDG
-451 SSRQIDKGFRDSLLL
+451 IDQGFRSALLL
-466 QIGLVTVFLIIT
+466 QVGLVSTFLLIT
-478 FFLPKKAMDNSEF
+478 FFLPKKSMDNSEY

>member
-1 MLYLQTLLVYCSGMS
+1 MAL
-16 SETSLTSQPS
+16 ETSV
-26 GNKHRWLIL
+26 NKNRWLIL

-55 GPSLKEKLG
+55 GPSLEEKLH
-64 ATPSAL
+64 ASPSAL

-90 LADRYSRRTMF
+90 LADRYSRRNVF
-101 LIGLTLFTI
+101 LVGLASFTA
-110 TSLLCAVAPNIELLI
+110 SSFLCAIAPNINALI
-125 AFRLMQGFAG
+125 AFRLIQGFAG

-150 PPQEIGKAFAIFGPV
+150 PAEELGKAFAIFGPV

-178 FIIDGNIAST
+178 FVIDGNIAST

-200 GVINIGLAW
+200 GIINFGLAW
-209 KYLPKRASD
+209 KYLPKRNSD
-218 HSIRIDIVGALL
+218 RSIKIDILGSAL
-230 IIAASGLLLLPLIQ
+230 IIASSGLLLLPLIQ

-256 SLGVSLIGFLIF
+256 SLAASLIGFVIF
-268 TLQQRWVISRN
+268 TFEQRWVISRKK
-279 RTPLVDPDI
+279 TPLIDPDI
-288 FKARTY
+288 FKASTY
-294 NLGLAGIFIFFA
+294 NLGLGGIFVFFA

-314 ITLFLQIGEGYSARG
+314 ITLFLQIGQGYSARG
-329 AGIANIAI
+329 AGIANIPI
-337 ALGTAMGGALSGAV
+337 ALGTAIGGALSGAV

-364 AAAQIAGAVMLFIAL
+364 AVSQIVGAILLFTSL
-379 PNMQSFSFWH
+379 PNMQSYSFWH
-389 IAPGMFV
+389 IVPGMLV

-421 GSASGVLSAIQSI
+421 GSASGVLSSVQSI
-434 GASVGVA
+434 GSSVGVA

-451 SSRQIDKGFRDSLLL
+451 ATGQIDKGFRNALIL
-466 QIGLVTVFLIIT
+466 QIGLISVFLLIT
-478 FFLPKKAMDNSEF
+478 FMLPKKAMDNSEY

>member
-1 MLYLQTLLVYCSGMS
+1 MT
-16 SETSLTSQPS
+16 SETAV
-26 GNKHRWLIL
+26 NKNRWLIL

-55 GPSLKEKLG
+55 GPSLKEKLQ

-90 LADRYSRRTMF
+90 LADRYSRRNVF
-101 LIGLTLFTI
+101 LFGLICFTF
-110 TSLLCAVAPNIELLI
+110 TSLLCAIAPNIELLI
-125 AFRLMQGFAG
+125 AFRLLQGFAG
-135 AMVLPHVIGFIRDVF
+135 ALVLPHVIGFIRDVF
-150 PPQEIGKAFAIFGPV
+150 PPEELGKAFAIFGPV

-200 GVINIGLAW
+200 GILNIALAW
-209 KYLPKRASD
+209 KYLPKRPSD
-218 HSIRIDIVGALL
+218 HSINIDLLGTVLIVVS
-230 IIAASGLLLLPLIQ
+230 SGLLLLPLIQ
-244 GQEAGWPLWTFV
+244 GQEAGWPIWTFL
-256 SLGVSLIGFLIF
+256 SLAASFIGFGIF
-268 TLQQRWVISRN
+268 TLQQRWVIARK

-288 FKARTY
+288 FKSITY
-294 NLGLAGIFIFFA
+294 NLGLADIFIFFA

-337 ALGTAMGGALSGAV
+337 ALGTAIGGALSGAV
-351 LAEKFG
+351 LADKFG
-357 TRVLQIG
+357 TRVLQFG
-364 AAAQIAGAVMLFIAL
+364 ALAQISGALALFFAL
-379 PNMQSFSFWH
+379 PDMQSFNFWH
-389 IAPGMFV
+389 IAPGMLL

-421 GSASGVLSAIQSI
+421 GSASGVLSAVQSI
-434 GASVGVA
+434 GSSVGVA
-441 IFGTLFFNQV
+441 IFGTLFFNKV
-451 SSRQIDKGFRDSLLL
+451 ASGRIDQGFRNALLL
-466 QIGLVTVFLIIT
+466 QVGLVSLFLLIT
-478 FFLPKKAMDNSEF
+478 FFLPKKAMDNSEY

>member
-1 MLYLQTLLVYCSGMS
+1 MT
-16 SETSLTSQPS
+16 SETSV
-26 GNKHRWLIL
+26 NKHRWLIL

-55 GPSLKEKLG
+55 GPSLKNELG

-90 LADRYSRRTMF
+90 LADRYSRRNVF
-101 LIGLTLFTI
+101 LLGLVSFTI
-110 TSLLCAVAPNIELLI
+110 TSLLCAIAPNIELLI
-125 AFRLMQGFAG
+125 AFRLIQGFAG

-150 PPQEIGKAFAIFGPV
+150 PPEELGKAFAVFGPV

-178 FIIDGNIAST
+178 FLIDGDIAST

-200 GVINIGLAW
+200 GVINIALAW
-209 KYLPKRASD
+209 KYLPKHATD
-218 HSIRIDIVGALL
+218 HSIKIDLLGSLL
-230 IIAASGLLLLPLIQ
+230 IMSSSALMLLPLIQ
-244 GQEAGWPLWTFV
+244 GQEAGWPLWTFL
-256 SLGVSLIGFLIF
+256 SLAASLFGFGIF
-268 TLQQRWVISRN
+268 ALQQRWVISRKN
-279 RTPLVDPDI
+279 TPLVNPEI
-288 FKARTY
+288 FKSKIY
-294 NLGLAGIFIFFA
+294 NLGLAGIFTFFA

-337 ALGTAMGGALSGAV
+337 ALGTAIGGALSGAV
-351 LAEKFG
+351 LADKFG
-357 TRVLQIG
+357 TRVLQMG
-364 AAAQIAGAVMLFIAL
+364 ACAQIVGALLIFFAL
-379 PNMQSFSFWH
+379 PDMQSFDFWH
-389 IAPGMFV
+389 IAPGMLV

-434 GASVGVA
+434 ASSVGVA
-441 IFGTLFFNQV
+441 IFGTIFFNKV
-451 SSRQIDKGFRDSLLL
+451 TTGQIDQGFRNALVL
-466 QIGLVTVFLIIT
+466 QVGLVSVFLVIT
-478 FFLPKKAMDNSEF
+478 FFLPKKSMDNSEY

>member
-1 MLYLQTLLVYCSGMS
+1 MS
-16 SETSLTSQPS
+16 SEAAV
-26 GNKHRWLIL
+26 NKHRWLIL

-55 GPSLKEKLG
+55 GPSLKEKLH

-83 GLVLGGR
+83 GLILGGR
-90 LADRYSRRTMF
+90 LADRYSRRNVF
-101 LIGLTLFTI
+101 LAGLAAFTASSLF
-110 TSLLCAVAPNIELLI
+110 CAIAPNIQSLI
-125 AFRLMQGFAG
+125 AFRLIQGFAG

-150 PPQEIGKAFAIFGPV
+150 PPAELGNAFAIFGPV

-170 ILGPIIGG
+170 ILGPIVGG

-200 GVINIGLAW
+200 GAINFALAW

-218 HSIRIDIVGALL
+218 HSIKIDLLGTVL
-230 IIAASGLLLLPLIQ
+230 IIASSGLLILPLIQ
-244 GQEAGWPLWTFV
+244 GQEAGWPLWTFL
-256 SLGVSLIGFLIF
+256 SLGVSFIGFAIF
-268 TLQQRWVISRN
+268 TLQQRWVISRK

-294 NLGLAGIFIFFA
+294 NLGLAGIFTFFA

-314 ITLFLQIGEGYSARG
+314 ITLFLQIGERYSARG

-337 ALGTAMGGALSGAV
+337 ALGTAIGGALSGAV

-364 AAAQIAGAVMLFIAL
+364 ALAQITGAIMLFTAL
-379 PNMQSFSFWH
+379 PNMQSFHFWH
-389 IAPGMFV
+389 IAPGMLV
-396 SGFGTGLVVAA
+396 SGLGTGLVVAA
-407 LFDAILLAIKDELV
+407 LFDAILLSIKDELV

-441 IFGTLFFNQV
+441 LFGTLFFNQV
-451 SSRQIDKGFRDSLLL
+451 AKGKVDVGFRDALLL
-466 QIGLVTVFLIIT
+466 QIGLVSVFLVIT
-478 FFLPKKAMDNSEF
+478 FFLPKKAMNNSEY